1 MAACTCDV
9 SLLNTGRPGCMPVQG
24 VSLKLIL
31 VALQQSD
38 GTLNRIDLSAT
49 LDSSYVSA
57 LINNT
62 DENQR
67 WFPVGNFKNVT
78 NERPDPITEEFEDGE
93 IVKIRDGAKAFSGVI
108 INQTPDLKRKL
119 DSWGCTTF
127 GAYVVTKSGQLIGD
141 GSVDGFLAPIPIASG
156 TWDMR
161 YIEST
166 DTTVPKLQAGFQWET
181 TFDDANL
188 RMLES
193 SNFTSVDLTTIEG
206 LIDLFY
212 TIQASP
218 APTNSTL
225 TVDITTDYGS
235 PVRRLGISG
244 LNLVTEFDI
253 VGDSSGVTSISSSD
267 EDANVKGRY
276 AITFTS
282 LTEEDVYIAK
292 KAATTGYY
300 DRSSEIVTLPT

>member
-31 VALQQSD
+31 VALQQAD
-38 GTLNRIDLSAT
+38 GTLNRIDLTTT
-49 LDSSYVSA
+49 LDASFVSA

-62 DENQR
+62 DANQR

-93 IVKIRDGAKAFSGVI
+93 IVKIRDGAKAFNGVI

-141 GSVDGFLAPIPIASG
+141 GSVDGYLAPIPIASG

-161 YIEST
+161 YIETT
-166 DTTVPKLQAGFQWET
+166 DTTVPKLQASFQWQT

-188 RMLES
+188 RMLNAS
-193 SNFTSVDLTTIEG
+193 DFTSVDLTTIEG

-212 TIQASP
+212 DILDT
-218 APTNSTL
+218 PTPTDTGF

-235 PVRRLGISG
+235 PVRRLGIAG
-244 LNLVTEFDI
+244 LDLPTDFEVI
-253 VGDSSGVTSISSSD
+253 GSSSGTTAIATAT
-267 EDANVKGRY
+267 EDATVKGRY
-276 AITFTS
+276 AITFTT
-282 LTEEDVYIAK
+282 LTGEDVYVQK

-300 DRSSEIVTLPT
+300 DRETETVTV